1 MKKVDKQYYDR
12 YQKKLDFI
20 SAAGKRNIRIET
32 EKERKDAIERAKKDV
47 KFCVERYFPHYA
59 TAECAPFHIE
69 WANKVLK
76 DKTFTGFAKW
86 GRGLAKSVWNNVII
100 PFWIWL
106 NEGDNYFV
114 LISVSEKRAIRLLD
128 DLKAEF
134 EINPQIIADFGEQ
147 KNLGDWNEA
156 LWVTKGGFIGQ
167 ALGFGQSC
175 RGLRVGAKR
184 PKQYNIDDIETKQT
198 IKNEK
203 RQDEMVDYVEEE
215 LLPSM
220 DGEEERMTI
229 SNNWFAPKMFVKT
242 LSGKH
247 PDWYVHEIK
256 AYNPIT
262 YEATWTAKYKPGYY
276 ERKENKMGVSAAHA
290 EYNHEPKLKGGKH
303 FKEEYIQWGKMP
315 RIDHFNVISG
325 HWDIAYAGTPT
336 ADYNAVRIWGLKEAN
351 FWLMDCYVKQSK
363 MAPAVK
369 YMCDF
374 QKNLP
379 EGVTV
384 LWRAESQFWNDEVK
398 RTIAEVEEAEDVTLN
413 ITLNTNK
420 RKKYDKIIFELES
433 RYQNGRIFY
442 NEKLKSHRDTEI
454 GLQQLYGIEPG
465 YTGKD
470 DAPDADAENISF
482 LSKHI
487 SKKPPADGKGNF
499 QSGKF
504 NPSKN
509 VI

>member
-1 MKKVDKQYYDR
+1 MKREDKESIER
-12 YQKKLDFI
+12 YLKKIALI
-20 SAAGKRNIRIET
+20 QSSGKAFFKFET
-32 EKERKDAIERAKKDV
+32 PEERKQNIARAKKDI
-47 KFCVERYFPHYA
+47 KYCVERYFPHYA
-59 TAECAPFHIE
+59 TAECAPFQIY

-76 DKTFTGFAKW
+76 DPGFTGFAKW

-114 LISVSEKRAIRLLD
+114 LISVSEKRAVRLLED
-128 DLKAEF
+128 IRAEF
-134 EINPQIIADFGEQ
+134 EANPQIIADFGEQ
-147 KNLGDWNEA
+147 KNLGSWDET
-156 LWVTKGGFIGQ
+156 LWVTKSGFIGQ

-184 PKQYNIDDIETKQT
+184 PKQYNIDDLETKQT

-203 RQDEMVDYVEEE
+203 RQDEMVEYVEEE

-220 DGEEERMTI
+220 DGEAERLTI

-242 LSGKH
+242 LSAKH
-247 PDWYVHEIK
+247 PDWFVHEVK
-256 AYNPIT
+256 AYDKVT
-262 YEATWTAKYKPGYY
+262 YEATWTSKYKPGYY
-276 ERKENKMGVSAAHA
+276 KRKEQKMGISAAHA

-303 FKEEYIQWGKMP
+303 FKSEYIQWKKLP
-315 RIDHFNVISG
+315 RIDHFKVITG
-325 HWDIAYAGTPT
+325 HWDIAYAGNDTS
-336 ADYNAVRIWGLKEAN
+336 DYNAVRVWGLKD
-351 FWLMDCYVKQSK
+351 MDFSLIDCFVKQTK

-369 YMCDF
+369 WMCDY
-374 QKNLP
+374 QKSLP
-379 EGVTV
+379 NGVVV

-398 RTIAEVEEAEDVTLN
+398 RTISEVQVEEGVTLN
-413 ITLNTNK
+413 ITLVYNK
-420 RKKYDKIIFELES
+420 RKKYDKILFELES
-433 RYQNGRIFY
+433 RYQNGRIYY
-442 NEKLKSHRDTEI
+442 NEKLKSHADTEV

-470 DAPDADAENISF
+470 DSPDADAEAIGF

-487 SKKPPADGKGNF
+487 AVTGSGSGQY
-499 QSGKF
+499 QSGNYK
-504 NPSKN
+504 PSNN

>member
-1 MKKVDKQYYDR
+1 MKKSDKIKFDR
-12 YQKKLDFI
+12 YKKKLELIQSSGNRFLQF
-20 SAAGKRNIRIET
+20 ET
-32 EKERKDAIERAKKDV
+32 DAERKDNIERAKKDV
-47 KFCVERYFPHYA
+47 VYCVERYFPHYA
-59 TAECAPFHIE
+59 TAPCAEFHSY
-69 WANKVLK
+69 WAKKVLK
-76 DKTFTGFAKW
+76 DKSFTGFAKW

-114 LISVSEKRAIRLLD
+114 LISVSEKRAIRLLE
-128 DLKAEF
+128 DLRAEF
-134 EINPQIIADFGEQ
+134 EANPQIIADFGEQ
-147 KNLGDWNEA
+147 KNLGNWDEA

-203 RQDEMVDYVEEE
+203 RQDEMVEYIEEE

-229 SNNWFAPKMFVKT
+229 SNNWFAPKMFVRT
-242 LSGKH
+242 LSEKH
-247 PDWYVHEIK
+247 PDWFVHEVK
-256 AYNPIT
+256 AYDPVT
-262 YEATWTAKYKPGYY
+262 YVATWSTKYKPGYY
-276 ERKENKMGVSAAHA
+276 QRKEKKMGISAAHA

-315 RIDHFNVISG
+315 RIDHFNVISA

-336 ADYNAVRIWGLKEAN
+336 ADYNAVRIWGLKVDN
-351 FWLMDCYVKQSK
+351 FWLIDCFVKQTK

-369 YMCDF
+369 FMCDF
-374 QKNLP
+374 QRNLP

-384 LWRAESQFWNDEVK
+384 LWRAEAQFWNDEVT
-398 RTIAEVEEAEDVTLN
+398 RTISEVEEAEDIKLN
-413 ITLNTNK
+413 ITLDYK
-420 RKKYDKIIFELES
+420 KVRKYDNIIFELES

-442 NEKLKSHRDTEI
+442 NEKLKSHSDTEI

-470 DAPDADAENISF
+470 DAPDADSKCISF

-487 SKKPPADGKGNF
+487 SKKPTGNDNGNF
-499 QSGKF
+499 QSGKYK
-504 NPSKN
+504 SKN
-509 VI
+509 NW